1 MHLRLIDLYQL
12 TRKAVEA
19 WIDDRAS
26 SRGAALAYY
35 TLFSMAPL
43 LLIVTSVA
51 GLLFGADAARNEI
64 IDQLRG
70 VIGDA
75 GANAIQQ
82 LLTSANWPTHGGL
95 IASLVGLVLML
106 VGATSVFAELQ
117 NTLDM
122 IWRSPLPQRPSWWV
136 LARTRLLSFGL
147 ILGVGFL
154 LIVSLVFSA
163 AFSAVQK
170 AWAPW
175 FGEWQTWAT
184 LANVSVSFGSM
195 TVLFAMI
202 YKLMPTARVAWS
214 DVWLGALVTAML
226 FSIGPSLTGLYIGHS
241 AVATQFGAAGSMV
254 VLLIWI
260 YYSAQI
266 FLLGAEFTWVYA
278 RTLGSCKPQPQQDLP
293 PSAGTPLAGPSGN

>member
-1 MHLRLIDLYQL
+1 MRLKDLYHLARQ
-12 TRKAVEA
+12 AVEA
-19 WIDDRAS
+19 WIDDHAA

-51 GLLFGADAARNEI
+51 GLMFDARSAREEI
-64 IDQLRG
+64 VDQLRG
-70 VIGDA
+70 VIGES
-75 GANAIQQ
+75 GAAAVKQ
-82 LLTSANWPTHGGL
+82 LLDSAAWPPHGGVL
-95 IASLVGLVLML
+95 ASVIGLVLLL

-117 NTLDM
+117 ATLDL
-122 IWRSPLPQRPSWWV
+122 IWRSPHPVPPSPRQKAWW
-136 LARTRLLSFGL
+136 LLLRTRLMSFGL

-163 AFSAVQK
+163 AFAALEK
-170 AWAPW
+170 TWAPW
-175 FGEWQTWAT
+175 FGEWQLWAT
-184 LANVSVSFGSM
+184 LANVTLSFSSM

-202 YKLMPTARVAWS
+202 YKLMPTTKVAWR
-214 DVWLGALVTAML
+214 DVWLGALVTSML
-226 FSIGPSLTGLYIGHS
+226 FSVGPSLTGLYIGHS
-241 AVATQFGAAGSMV
+241 AVAQQFGAAGSMV

-278 RTLGSCKPQPQQDLP
+278 STRGSRRPGL
-293 PSAGTPLAGPSGN
+293 SL

>member
-1 MHLRLIDLYQL
+1 MLPMHLKDLYTLSRQ
-12 TRKAVEA
+12 AAEA
-19 WIDDRAS
+19 WLDDHAS

-51 GLLFGADAARNEI
+51 GIWFGADAARDEI
-64 IDQLRG
+64 VGQLRA
-70 VIGDA
+70 VIGDSGA
-75 GANAIQQ
+75 GAIEQ
-82 LLTSANWPTHGGL
+82 LLKNADWPTHGGL
-95 IASLVGLVLML
+95 LTSGIGLALML
-106 VGATSVFAELQ
+106 IGATSVFAELQ

-122 IWRSPLPQRPSWWV
+122 IWRLPAPEHLRGKAWWT
-136 LARTRLLSFGL
+136 LLRTRLMSFGL

-163 AFSAVQK
+163 ALSAIEK

-175 FGEWQTWAT
+175 FGHAFPYGQFWPQ
-184 LANVSVSFGSM
+184 LANVSISFASM
-195 TVLFAMI
+195 TMLFAMI
-202 YKLMPTARVAWS
+202 YKLMPTAKVAWQ

-226 FSIGPSLTGLYIGHS
+226 FSVGPSLTGLYIGHS

-278 RTLGSCKPQPQQDLP
+278 KTLGSRRETTDPSPVLP
-293 PSAGTPLAGPSGN
+293 PAG

>member
-1 MHLRLIDLYQL
+1 MSHMRFTDLFTL
-12 TRKAVEA
+12 ARKAGEA
-19 WIDDRAS
+19 WLDDRAS

-51 GLLFGADAARNEI
+51 GLLFGADTARQEI
-64 IDQLRG
+64 VEQLRG

-75 GANAIQQ
+75 GAKAIEQ
-82 LLTSANWPTHGGL
+82 LLQNANWPTHGGMV
-95 IASLVGLVLML
+95 ASLVGLVLML

-122 IWRSPLPQRPSWWV
+122 IWRSPAPTQPGWWM
-136 LARTRLLSFGL
+136 LLRTRLLSFGL

-163 AFSAVQK
+163 ALAAMQRV
-170 AWAPW
+170 WAPL
-175 FGEWQTWAT
+175 FGEWQVWAN
-184 LANVSVSFGSM
+184 LANVSVSFASM
-195 TVLFAMI
+195 TLLFAMI
-202 YKLMPTARVAWS
+202 YKLMPSVRVAWR
-214 DVWLGALVTAML
+214 DVWLGALVTSML
-226 FSIGPSLTGLYIGHS
+226 FSVGPSLTGLYIGHS
-241 AVATQFGAAGSMV
+241 AVATQFGTAGSMV

-278 RTLGSCKPQPQQDLP
+278 RTMGSRQDQPQ
-293 PSAGTPLAGPSGN
+293 AKT

>member
-1 MHLRLIDLYQL
+1 MSRMHLKDLYTL
-12 TRKAVEA
+12 TRQAAES
-19 WIDDRAS
+19 WFDDHAS

-51 GLLFGADAARNEI
+51 GIWFGADAARNEI
-64 IDQLRG
+64 VGQLRA
-70 VIGDA
+70 VIGDSGA
-75 GANAIQQ
+75 GAIEQ
-82 LLTSANWPTHGGL
+82 LLKNADWPTHGGL
-95 IASLVGLVLML
+95 VTSGIGLALML
-106 VGATSVFAELQ
+106 LGATSVFAELQ

-122 IWRSPLPQRPSWWV
+122 IWRLPAPAHLHGKAWW
-136 LARTRLLSFGL
+136 LLLRTRLMSFGL

-163 AFSAVQK
+163 AFSAIQRI
-170 AWAPW
+170 WAPW
-175 FGEWQTWAT
+175 FGEWQLWAQ
-184 LANVSVSFGSM
+184 LANVSISFASM
-195 TVLFAMI
+195 TLLFAMI
-202 YKLMPTARVAWS
+202 YKLMPTAKVAWS

-226 FSIGPSLTGLYIGHS
+226 FSVGPSLTGLYIGHS

-278 RTLGSCKPQPQQDLP
+278 KTLGSRREVP
-293 PSAGTPLAGPSGN
+293 PPAG